1 MDSITHLTVAVA
13 WDFPYKV
20 DLNHNRTFIT
30 WKQYLHN
37 QTMMSSRAESGPN
50 TLDILS
56 PQESDQP
63 LESSEYVCKIIKS
76 TITF

>member
-1 MDSITHLTVAVA
+1 MDSLTHLTVAVA

-37 QTMMSSRAESGPN
+37 QTMMSSRTESGAN

-56 PQESDQP
+56 PQQRVQP
-63 LESSEYVCKIIKS
+63 LEISEYVWKIIKS
-76 TITF
+76 NITV